1 MKEEVR
7 LNIEKALKLRTEEN
21 LTYSEIGERMG
32 RPGGT
37 VKRWLAP
44 YSLGMSNNG
53 KISWKNG
60 AAKGSKKM
68 QENYALLRSRV
79 YEATKNNVE
88 IDLQDKLLRDFVNV
102 YIGEGSK
109 KRRGELNVINSDP
122 KVILLSLAVIKK
134 YFLRKDKKIILSI
147 RYYKENN
154 NEKELL
160 DYWKKV
166 TNNNSS
172 IKYKTYLQPT
182 VKAFGHNNSN
192 KFGLVRVEIYDTY
205 AKKKLEAYMDY
216 LKEEWVNEFE
226 KTFNVEFDH
235 SIKEVKSENIV
246 MNLVSLNSDQDR
258 N

>member
-7 LNIEKALKLRTEEN
+7 LNIEKALKLRKEEN

-32 RPGGT
+32 RPIGT

-44 YSLGMSNNG
+44 YDLGISSNG
-53 KISWKNG
+53 KKSLKNG
-60 AAKGSKKM
+60 SAKGSAIVKNKFF
-68 QENYALLRSRV
+68 LLRQEV
-79 YEATKNNVE
+79 YEATKNNVVE
-88 IDLQDKLLRDFVNV
+88 DLQNNLLRDFINI
-102 YIGEGSK
+102 YIGEGN
-109 KRRGELNVINSDP
+109 KRNRTRLSIVNSDQ
-122 KVILLSLAVIKK
+122 KIILLSLFIIKK
-134 YFLRKDKKIILSI
+134 YFLKENKKINLEI

-160 DYWKKV
+160 DYWKKI
-166 TNNNSS
+166 TNNDPV
-172 IKYKTYLQPT
+172 ITYKTYIQPT
-182 VKAFGHNNSN
+182 VKALGHNNSN
-192 KFGLVRVEIYDTY
+192 KFGLVVVYINDTY
-205 AKKKLEAYMDY
+205 AKQKLEAYMDY